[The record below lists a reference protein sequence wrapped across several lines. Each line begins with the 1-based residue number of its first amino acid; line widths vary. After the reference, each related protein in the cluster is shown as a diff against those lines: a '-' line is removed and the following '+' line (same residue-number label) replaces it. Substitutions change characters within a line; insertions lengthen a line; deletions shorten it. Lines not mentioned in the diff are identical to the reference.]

1 MITLPA
7 PVASSSGP
15 QRTGT
20 RAMGSRKHN
29 PVKSTK
35 KKEDS
40 DEGEDDWDA
49 ILVQFQVKLHDIVH
63 NGQPSGGLSPEMALA
78 ANIAKTVKEDLKR
91 SVSRIFYCILVHR
104 FTDSAISATATPG
117 RQGRRGRT
125 PPECGRLPRGAAGG
139 NHPREADFQPG
150 SRQIEKG

>member
-1 MITLPA
+1 MVPLPA
-7 PVASSSGP
+7 PIASSSGP
-15 QRTGT
+15 QRTGKH
-20 RAMGSRKHN
+20 ANGSRKRN

-35 KKEDS
+35 DS
-40 DEGEDDWDA
+40 DEGENGWDA
-49 ILVQFQVKLHDIVH
+49 TLVQFQAKLSDIVH

-78 ANIAKTVKEDLKR
+78 AKITKTVKEDLKR
-91 SVSRIFYCILVHR
+91 SVSGIFYCVLVHR

-125 PPECGRLPRGAAGG
+125 PPECGGLPHWAAGG
-139 NHPREADFQPG
+139 NHPSEVGFQPG

>member
-15 QRTGT
+15 QRTGKH
-20 RAMGSRKHN
+20 AKGSRKRN

-35 KKEDS
+35 DS
-40 DEGEDDWDA
+40 DEGENGWDA
-49 ILVQFQVKLHDIVH
+49 ILVQFQAKLQDIVR

-78 ANIAKTVKEDLKR
+78 AKIAKAAKEDLKR
-91 SVSRIFYCILVHR
+91 SVSRVFYCVLVHR
-104 FTDSAISATATPG
+104 LTDSAILATATPG

-125 PPECGRLPRGAAGG
+125 PPGCGRLLHWAAGG